1 MSRYGRFR
9 VEEPF
14 RKQIYEMALHRDIFW
29 VGRQWAVTGYG
40 MQAVDQKQKSR
51 FDIEASRLWED
62 DLLECLSEQR
72 WFNPDD
78 FNAGLSIAR
87 ARYPEPPDKAASREK
102 AVAQESAPVAPLGP
116 AVELK
121 AEPPKTDAKL
131 SVAKSQP
138 ATEPVKSVTEVEPAK
153 SPSNSALNADSAKS
167 ACSSKQQIVAQFN
180 MRIEHWPARFTSMWR
195 GRIRR

>member
-1 MSRYGRFR
+1 
-9 VEEPF
+9 
-14 RKQIYEMALHRDIFW
+14 MALHREIFW

-87 ARYPEPPDKAASREK
+87 ARYPEPPDKAASRKK
-102 AVAQESAPVAPLGP
+102 AVAQERAPVEPV
-116 AVELK
+116 VELK
-121 AEPPKTDAKL
+121 AEPPKTDAKP
-131 SVAKSQP
+131 SVAKPQP
-138 ATEPVKSVTEVEPAK
+138 ATEPVKSATDVEPAK
-153 SPSNSALNADSAKS
+153 SPSNLAVHGDSAKS
-167 ACSSKQQIVAQFN
+167 ACLSTQQSVTQFN

>member
-1 MSRYGRFR
+1 MSRYGRFAAR
-9 VEEPF
+9 SLF
-14 RKQIYEMALHRDIFW
+14 RKRNYEMALHRDIFW

-40 MQAVDQKQKSR
+40 MQAVDQKQKSK

-102 AVAQESAPVAPLGP
+102 AVAQERSPVPP
-116 AVELK
+116 AVGTEGRTAENGCKTQRCK
-121 AEPPKTDAKL
+121 AAAGNRAGKIRTPGSSRL
-131 SVAKSQP
+131 N
-138 ATEPVKSVTEVEPAK
+138 
-153 SPSNSALNADSAKS
+153 SPSNSALNARFSEIGMLIEATNRRAIQHADRAAGRQDSRRCGA
-167 ACSSKQQIVAQFN
+167 V
-180 MRIEHWPARFTSMWR
+180 
-195 GRIRR
+195 RIRR

>member
-9 VEEPF
+9 GEEPF
-14 RKQIYEMALHRDIFW
+14 PKTNLRMALHRDIFW

-72 WFNPDD
+72 WFNSDD

-102 AVAQESAPVAPLGP
+102 AVAQERARP
-116 AVELK
+116 ARVGTEGRT
-121 AEPPKTDAKL
+121 AENGYKTQRCEA
-131 SVAKSQP
+131 QP
-138 ATEPVKSVTEVEPAK
+138 TEPVKSATGVEPAK
-153 SPSNSALNADSAKS
+153 SPSNSTLNADSAKS
-167 ACSSKQQIVAQFN
+167 ACSSTQQTVAQFN